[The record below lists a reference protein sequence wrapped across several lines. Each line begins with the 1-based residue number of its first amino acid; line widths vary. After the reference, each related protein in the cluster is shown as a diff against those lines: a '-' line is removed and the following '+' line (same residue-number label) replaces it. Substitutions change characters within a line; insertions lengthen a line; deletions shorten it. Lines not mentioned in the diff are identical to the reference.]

1 MPKKTRRMKER
12 AAIRRGGG
20 IVTSSQ
26 EIEETAGVSSTV
38 ASTSPRFSLSSS
50 RVVTPLTYDYSHIYN
65 DLKRIA
71 LFASFFFVVLV
82 VLAFVIK

>member
-20 IVTSSQ
+20 IVSSSP
-26 EIEETAGVSSTV
+26 EIEASAGGANVV
-38 ASTSPRFSLSSS
+38 ASPSPHVSLSSS

-71 LFASFFFVVLV
+71 LFAGFFFVVLV